1 MAVLKR
7 ILPTAIAIAVGILV
21 LIAVFTSLAPLE
33 TVGTYLIDTAVII
46 ASFALFLGVVNV
58 LRVHSR
64 KMRESPSDRL
74 YSFVL
79 VAAML
84 IVLVVGLP
92 ALPGRPSGPSQP
104 IVQWIFENIQAPI
117 QASLS
122 ALLVFL
128 VVTASYRLLMVRNA
142 ESAVMLVVVL
152 LVLLGQ
158 VTLGLAPILPELKD
172 WILDV
177 PALAGVRGILLGV
190 ALGAL
195 LAGIRLLLG
204 VERPYSD

>member
-7 ILPTAIAIAVGILV
+7 ILPTAIAIGVGILV
-21 LIAVFTSLAPLE
+21 LSAVFTSYPSLE
-33 TVGTYLIDTAVII
+33 AVGTYLVDTAVIV

-64 KMRESPSDRL
+64 KIRENPAQGL

-79 VAAML
+79 IAAML
-84 IVLVVGLP
+84 VVLAVGLP
-92 ALPGRPSGPSQP
+92 SLSGQPSGPTQP
-104 IVQWIFENIQAPI
+104 VVQWIFENIQAPI

-128 VVTASYRLLMVRNA
+128 VVTAAYRLLMVRNV
-142 ESAVMLVVVL
+142 ESAVMLAVVL

-158 VTLGLAPILPELKD
+158 VSLGLVPYLPEIRD

-177 PALAGVRGILLGV
+177 PTLAGMRGILLGV

-195 LAGIRLLLG
+195 LTGIRLLLG